1 MMKVFL
7 FVCICITDVIAQT
20 YVYNA
25 YERSYVDDRDGT
37 TYNTVDTDSS
47 KWFVEDLR
55 YIPES
60 TFGAYML
67 NGELY
72 CESTFKSKQTAVD
85 VFSKKLNEK
94 CRKVY
99 YKWDLAMKSCPQGW
113 HLAKTQEWMEL
124 SVFLKKNPFLHKVFF
139 QDKPNYFVTY
149 NYGKGEYVIY
159 DHMSMWWNADL
170 DKNWKKNTRANVTH
184 FQKNEI
190 VIKENTQFGGR
201 FWTRNSTK
209 SWTLLPVRCVEN
221 KMGIDYSTAIPK
233 IDTSSSIKY
242 GHGLKTKTNEEPK
255 LRLDQLM

>member
-72 CESTFKSKQTAVD
+72 CESTFKSKQTVCL
-85 VFSKKLNEK
+85 SKKESL
-94 CRKVY
+94 
-99 YKWDLAMKSCPQGW
+99 LA
-113 HLAKTQEWMEL
+113 
-124 SVFLKKNPFLHKVFF
+124 
-139 QDKPNYFVTY
+139 
-149 NYGKGEYVIY
+149 
-159 DHMSMWWNADL
+159 
-170 DKNWKKNTRANVTH
+170 
-184 FQKNEI
+184 
-190 VIKENTQFGGR
+190 
-201 FWTRNSTK
+201 
-209 SWTLLPVRCVEN
+209 
-221 KMGIDYSTAIPK
+221 
-233 IDTSSSIKY
+233 
-242 GHGLKTKTNEEPK
+242 
-255 LRLDQLM
+255 